1 MLSVERHRHH
11 HHHQQ
16 QQQQR
21 ADSRSLASGTAIDC
35 TDDIVIR
42 AAVRLKFLIAIN
54 LAIKK

>member
-1 MLSVERHRHH
+1 MLSVEHHRHH

-16 QQQQR
+16 QQH